1 MAAPVATSTRTCR
14 GSTGSAPLLAHGA
27 RTPDDADVAVIE
39 GVMGLFDG
47 AVGTGGFASS
57 AHVAELVQAPV
68 VLVVDCAAT
77 ARSVGAIVHGFSRFS
92 DRIRV
97 TGVIL
102 NNVASSRHEAEAR
115 DGVAET
121 GVPVLGVIP
130 RLPDVVVPSRH
141 LGLVPAAE
149 RRPEATAAVEA
160 LGRMAT
166 EHIDLDAVLEVARRA
181 PDLGRHPVAPGHGAA
196 AATSPP
202 GTVPGSG
209 SPVARPSASATPRP
223 PSCWPRPVPRSSPF
237 DPVHDA
243 RLPEGLSGLVIGGG
257 FPEVHAAVLAANA
270 GMRRSVAQLA
280 ADGGA
285 IAAECAGLLYLG
297 EELDGQPMC
306 GVLPVTAALGPRLTL
321 GYRTAVALTDSV
333 LARTGERVTGHEFHR
348 TVTTVGDGTAA
359 WGWRDNAGHP
369 TTEGLVLRRIHA
381 SYLHVHW
388 AGHPHLAARF
398 VGCAA
403 EVGR

>member
-1 MAAPVATSTRTCR
+1 MV
-14 GSTGSAPLLAHGA
+14 
-27 RTPDDADVAVIE
+27 
-39 GVMGLFDG
+39 
-47 AVGTGGFASS
+47 
-57 AHVAELVQAPV
+57 
-68 VLVVDCAAT
+68 
-77 ARSVGAIVHGFSRFS
+77 
-92 DRIRV
+92 
-97 TGVIL
+97 
-102 NNVASSRHEAEAR
+102 
-115 DGVAET
+115 
-121 GVPVLGVIP
+121 
-130 RLPDVVVPSRH
+130 
-141 LGLVPAAE
+141 
-149 RRPEATAAVEA
+149 
-160 LGRMAT
+160 
-166 EHIDLDAVLEVARRA
+166 
-181 PDLGRHPVAPGHGAA
+181 
-196 AATSPP
+196 
-202 GTVPGSG
+202 
-209 SPVARPSASATPRP
+209 
-223 PSCWPRPVPRSSPF
+223 PF
-237 DPVHDA
+237 DPLHDI
-243 RLPEGLSGLVIGGG
+243 RLPEGLSGLMIGGG
-257 FPEVHAAVLAANA
+257 FPEVHAAALAANG

-306 GVLPVTAALGPRLTL
+306 GVLPVTAAMGPRLTL

-333 LARTGERVTGHEFHR
+333 LSRTGERVTGHEFHR

>member
-1 MAAPVATSTRTCR
+1 MSPK
-14 GSTGSAPLLAHGA
+14 
-27 RTPDDADVAVIE
+27 
-39 GVMGLFDG
+39 
-47 AVGTGGFASS
+47 
-57 AHVAELVQAPV
+57 LVQAPV

-166 EHIDLDAVLEVARRA
+166 EHVDLDAVLEVARRA
-181 PDLGRHPVAPGHGAA
+181 PDLAVTPWHPATELGGHVAPRHRPRVGVAGGAA
-196 AATSPP
+196 FSFGYAETSELLAAA
-202 GTVPGSG
+202 GAEV
-209 SPVARPSASATPRP
+209 V
-223 PSCWPRPVPRSSPF
+223 PF

-333 LARTGERVTGHEFHR
+333 LSRTGERVTGHEFHR

-359 WGWRDNAGHP
+359 WGWRDNAGRP
-369 TTEGLVLRRIHA
+369 TTEGLVRRRIHA